1 MWPSSGCRAK
11 RRRSA
16 FAAQHRTKVML
27 HRLSDC
33 AHLQRIGQ
41 LVAIEPEAPAKRGH
55 LFGGRCQTDLR
66 RGHLELDRAAVGRVG
81 ADFDFG
87 DAAGMRQH
95 ELDLTGSRYAKI
107 TRLRMQRRPVGCGF
121 GFLSVDQKR
130 FAHMRKRD
138 LFEVVEWLDR
148 GVSPGSSPL
157 PYPE

>member
-11 RRRSA
+11 RRHSA
-16 FAAQHRTKVML
+16 LAAQHRAKVML

-33 AHLQRIGQ
+33 AHLQGVGE
-41 LVAIEPEAPAKRGH
+41 LVAGEPEAPAKRGH

-66 RGHLELDRAAVGRVG
+66 RGHLELDRGAVGRVG
-81 ADFDFG
+81 ADFDFS
-87 DAAGMRQH
+87 DAARVRQH

-107 TRLRMQRRPVGCGF
+107 TRLGMQRRPVGCGF
-121 GFLSVDQKR
+121 GLLSVDQKW

-138 LFEVVEWLDR
+138 FFEVVEWFDR
-148 GVSPGSSPL
+148 GVFTGSAPL